1 MENEAFEIHQINS
14 VSAQHSVFTLHMS
27 IEHGTKLRNGK
38 IIDSPPEDNTSAL
51 SVKAESN
58 STESVSNDKSD
69 ISSQLTEIK

>member
-1 MENEAFEIHQINS
+1 
-14 VSAQHSVFTLHMS
+14 MS